1 MVLTPCGAL
10 APCLICQNAAVLSI
24 HSFFLLFG
32 VGGVAKGVVVAGVSV
47 VEAGGGAVVVGVGV
61 TAVMAG
67 VKALAYLEA
76 GAGASVAMARGAG
89 ARNLRISLMMS
100 AGSLGFFVH
109 LV

>member
-1 MVLTPCGAL
+1 MAR
-10 APCLICQNAAVLSI
+10 
-24 HSFFLLFG
+24 
-32 VGGVAKGVVVAGVSV
+32 VSG
-47 VEAGGGAVVVGVGV
+47 VEAGGGAVVAGVSGGV

-76 GAGASVAMARGAG
+76 GVGASVAMARGAG